1 MAEGPRRGPSA
12 LLILF
17 LERSH
22 QHLTKARLGRSAHT
36 RTSLGDALH
45 PKARPAGLRSI
56 WTRTLGG
63 GRSDRGDVGE
73 PGGEAERICLV
84 GALPREVAVVAS
96 KVAVRGC
103 LRVDRPLEIE
113 IAEDRAR
120 PQVEVL

>member
-22 QHLTKARLGRSAHT
+22 QHLTKARLGRGAHT

-56 WTRTLGG
+56 WRRTRRV
-63 GRSDRGDVGE
+63 GRQTAATSASPAAARS
-73 PGGEAERICLV
+73 RS
-84 GALPREVAVVAS
+84 ALSVRSHVKSRSSRPKWPYAAVFA
-96 KVAVRGC
+96 
-103 LRVDRPLEIE
+103 
-113 IAEDRAR
+113 
-120 PQVEVL
+120 